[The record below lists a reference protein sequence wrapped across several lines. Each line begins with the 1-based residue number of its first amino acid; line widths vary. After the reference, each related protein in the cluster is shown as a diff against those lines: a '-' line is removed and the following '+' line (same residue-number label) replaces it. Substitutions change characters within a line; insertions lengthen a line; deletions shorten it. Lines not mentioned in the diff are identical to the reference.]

1 MLMIPNKIKEELK
14 NKCNVKANE
23 VITEIEKLEKTNKFM
38 TGILDLVTIF
48 FLYKFFIA
56 TDYKS
61 CGICMALSFAIT
73 FITTFLE
80 MKFSNDL
87 YNDYLKGAEKDDDE

>member
-1 MLMIPNKIKEELK
+1 MIMISKIKEDLK

-23 VITEIEKLEKTNKFM
+23 VIAEIEKLEKTNKFM
-38 TGILDLVTIF
+38 SGILDLIT
-48 FLYKFFIA
+48 LYFVYRFYTV
-56 TDYKS
+56 TDYRS
-61 CGICMALSFAIT
+61 CGICIALSFAVT

-87 YNDYLKGAEKDDDE
+87 YNDYIKGADKDDE